1 MKICFAT
8 NNNHK
13 LTELQAIIG
22 NDFELVSLKDIGC
35 TEELEETSDTLEGNS
50 FQKANYVF
58 QKYKIAC
65 FADDTGLLVESLNGA
80 PGVYSARYAGE
91 PSDAE
96 KNMKKLLEEL
106 KNFENRSAKFKT
118 VITFINQE
126 GSVKAFEGEVSGE
139 ITKNKSG
146 KDGFGYDP
154 IFKPENYDITFSEM
168 NMSEK
173 NTISHRGRAVKKLTE
188 YLKSL

>member
-96 KNMKKLLEEL
+96 KNMEKLLEEL

-126 GSVKAFEGEVSGE
+126 GNVNVFEGEVSGE

-146 KDGFGYDP
+146 KDGFGYDL
-154 IFKPENYDITFSEM
+154 IFKPENYNITFSEM
-168 NMSEK
+168 SMSEK
-173 NTISHRGRAVKKLTE
+173 NTISHRARAVKKLTQ
-188 YLKSL
+188 YLKSI